1 VLFNLSW
8 SHLAVP
14 DNGTFFY
21 GYGAANTMNLLDQ
34 FIVSRGLQF
43 GASKLKVRPES
54 VEIFRA
60 PDMTTPGKRRP
71 RGFDKTRP
79 GG

>member
-21 GYGAANTMNLLDQ
+21 GYGAANTMTLLDQ